1 MWSKTGFLCCSLG
14 KTSIWILAD
23 QPYFVNIEVWSP
35 TAAPRGSLLLD
46 ASYTASFLDRL
57 YGRMRWNLWS
67 GGSFEI
73 LFVQTTLRTI
83 ETRLQSMTDDDFI
96 LLVYLFASPAGV
108 ITFYHTLVLTRK
120 YETSNSK
127 GYFQICVVFILQY
140 FSSSAVLVE
149 KRSTFGGR
157 AERTTQDMR
166 WEMTEDDWWSRWS
179 NVLHRQTYRDITT
192 NWPYYLGVGTRFLQ
206 LHPPDILQQVYTR
219 GWSWYPIPRPSG
231 RKPATSVG
239 GWGRSFLRACVRA
252 CVRVWLPLICRSM
265 TWQSLDTVFFFL

>member
-23 QPYFVNIEVWSP
+23 QPYFVNIKVWSP

-120 YETSNSK
+120 YETSNW
-127 GYFQICVVFILQY
+127 QQRI
-140 FSSSAVLVE
+140 FSNMRRFYSAVFFI
-149 KRSTFGGR
+149 KRRAGGKKVNIWWACRKNNARYALGNDGGR
-157 AERTTQDMR
+157 L
-166 WEMTEDDWWSRWS
+166 
-179 NVLHRQTYRDITT
+179 VIK
-192 NWPYYLGVGTRFLQ
+192 V
-206 LHPPDILQQVYTR
+206 
-219 GWSWYPIPRPSG
+219 
-231 RKPATSVG
+231 K
-239 GWGRSFLRACVRA
+239 
-252 CVRVWLPLICRSM
+252 
-265 TWQSLDTVFFFL
+265 